1 MCPNRHSFD
10 SLPKLL
16 LRLLLKNTIF
26 CLENVIDV
34 KIKQEVKKKITR
46 RLLTIHFKPNVFMDI
61 F

>member
-34 KIKQEVKKKITR
+34 KIKQEVKKK
-46 RLLTIHFKPNVFMDI
+46 LPGGF
-61 F
+61 